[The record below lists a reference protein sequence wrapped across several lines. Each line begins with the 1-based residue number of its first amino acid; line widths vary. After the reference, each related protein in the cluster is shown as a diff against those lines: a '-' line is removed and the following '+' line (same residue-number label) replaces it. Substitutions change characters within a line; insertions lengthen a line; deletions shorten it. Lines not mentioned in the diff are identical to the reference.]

1 MKQEN
6 TVSNSGKDY
15 RFSRVYLLR
24 FSKGQFEPCDI
35 HLNNNNIGRRDK
47 ETTHKAG
54 GIAAALKLREPNFSN
69 ELKIASHV
77 GPTWAQCNA

>member
-1 MKQEN
+1 MKQKN

-35 HLNNNNIGRRDK
+35 HLNNSNIGRRDK
-47 ETTHKAG
+47 VISVK
-54 GIAAALKLREPNFSN
+54 ILLNQMLRKKNIN
-69 ELKIASHV
+69 EQIF
-77 GPTWAQCNA
+77 